1 MVESGFAAVEGSRA
15 AVEKFKAHKVTV
27 SSLVRAKL
35 SSSCASQG
43 AKARFLVS
51 GVQGIRFN
59 QLRVIQ
65 GVTRIR
71 VERLKFRTL
80 IDTLNP

>member
-1 MVESGFAAVEGSRA
+1 MVESGFAAVESSRA

-43 AKARFLVS
+43 AKARFQVS
-51 GVQGIRFN
+51 GFRVARFK
-59 QLRVIQ
+59 V
-65 GVTRIR
+65 
-71 VERLKFRTL
+71 
-80 IDTLNP
+80 